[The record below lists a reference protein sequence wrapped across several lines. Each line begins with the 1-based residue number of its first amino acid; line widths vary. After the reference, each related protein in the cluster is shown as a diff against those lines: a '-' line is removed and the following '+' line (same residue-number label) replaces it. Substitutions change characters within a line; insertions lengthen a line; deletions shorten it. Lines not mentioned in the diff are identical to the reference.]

1 MATNASSCRQRIG
14 RGSGGHLSEPP
25 LLYQLNFAA
34 VIFQVVVPYV
44 LGHCVEV
51 VVHGEN
57 EAKLPVQKPSIDEV
71 DLEKSPERS

>member
-1 MATNASSCRQRIG
+1 ME
-14 RGSGGHLSEPP
+14 GGLLSEPSF
-25 LLYQLNFAA
+25 YRLNFAS

-57 EAKLPVQKPSIDEV
+57 EAKLPIQETAIDKV
-71 DLEKSPERS
+71 NLEEGPERS